1 MKKGIR
7 NLLLSCFALAT
18 VVGTLTFGISAA
30 TTYVYHHGNDYST
43 NTCYASTTASAP
55 ASIGAKITWQLSG
68 SNTVSNGP
76 YVSNSGAYSI
86 TSSSYSLD
94 GLSGK
99 SYGYF
104 YIGGVQTGQS
114 TAWMDFTF

>member
-1 MKKGIR
+1 MKKGLR

-18 VVGTLTFGISAA
+18 VVTTLTFGISAA
-30 TTYVYHHGNDYST
+30 TTYVYHHGNNYST
-43 NTCYASTTASAP
+43 NTCYAKTTASAP
-55 ASIGAKITWQLSG
+55 ASIGAKITWQLNG
-68 SNTVSNGP
+68 SSAITSGP
-76 YVSNSGAYSI
+76 YVSNSGVSSV
-86 TSSSYSLD
+86 TSSSDSLD

-104 YIGGVQTGQS
+104 YIGGVQTGHS